1 MNAKNY
7 EIGFGADALIYAKS
21 IALFGVSGD
30 PNKKN
35 VVGGTGILN
44 NLRRF
49 GYKGKLYPINPKY
62 DSVLGIKCYASIGD
76 VKDKVDLAVVAV
88 GAENVAGI
96 LEECGQAGVR
106 CASIITSG
114 FAELMT
120 DEGIEMQNNICE
132 IAAKYDMRLV
142 GPNNLG
148 SYNMNNDMCGSTS
161 TSLLCYDEM
170 PKGSIAWVSQS
181 GAICSSIYGR
191 AMDAAIDIPIVLTTG
206 NECDL
211 ESADFIWHL
220 ADDKAINVICVYSEA
235 VKNRENFR
243 NACKKALDNNKP
255 VLVFKNGKTPRGS
268 YACMAHTASEA
279 GEIDEYT
286 AFFEE
291 CGAIVLD
298 SLDEFYD
305 TANLLDKFSAFGDI
319 ENVAVISTS
328 GGSGI
333 CITDCMVQA
342 GMKVPDLSEKTK
354 DAVKALIPSFAS
366 PRNPIDVTAHILRT
380 IENVAEVGRVLER
393 SGEVD
398 AMILAPTTIAP
409 EASITLAK
417 DFVDII
423 KASKIPAAV
432 QWYTGSGNME
442 AIKMIR
448 EAGIPVFTEY
458 DSIRR
463 AFMRRKQFFNKVN
476 KHGG

>member
-1 MNAKNY
+1 MSVKNY

-30 PNKKN
+30 PAKKN
-35 VVGGTGILN
+35 VVGGTGIMN
-44 NLRRF
+44 NLIRF

-62 DSVLGIKCYASIGD
+62 DEVMGVKCYPSIGEVGAD
-76 VKDKVDLAVVAV
+76 IDLAVVAV
-88 GAENVAGI
+88 GAGNVSGI
-96 LEECGQAGVR
+96 VEECGKAGVR
-106 CASIITSG
+106 CATIITSG

-120 DEGIEMQNNICE
+120 EEGENTQKEICE

-161 TSLLCYDEM
+161 TSLLCYDKM

-181 GAICSSIYGR
+181 GALCSSIYGR
-191 AMDAAIDIPIVLTTG
+191 AMDAIINVPIVLTTG

-220 ADDKAINVICVYSEA
+220 ADDDQIKVICVYSEA
-235 VKNRENFR
+235 VKNRDNFTK
-243 NACKKALDNNKP
+243 AVKKAKDNHKP
-255 VLVFKNGKTPRGS
+255 VLVFKNGKSERGS
-268 YACMAHTASEA
+268 CACMAHTASEA
-279 GEIDEYT
+279 GDIEEYN
-286 AFFEE
+286 AFFKKT
-291 CGAIVLD
+291 GAVLVD

-305 TANLLDKFSAFGDI
+305 TANLLDKFSQFGDI
-319 ENVAVISTS
+319 NNVAIISTS

-333 CITDCMVQA
+333 CLTDCIEQG
-342 GMKVPDLSEKTK
+342 GMKVPDLSPKTK
-354 DAVKALIPSFAS
+354 QAVADLIPSFGS

-380 IENVAEVGRVLER
+380 IEKVAEVGRVLEK

-409 EASITLAK
+409 EASIALAK
-417 DFVDII
+417 DFIEII

-458 DSIRR
+458 DSLRR
-463 AFMRRKQFFNKVN
+463 AFVRRKEFFATLGK
-476 KHGG
+476 